1 MTSPTNL
8 QLWFVWGTSMNDIWA
23 VGSGGTAVR
32 YNGTYWVVVPTGTTS
47 GLGCVHGTS
56 SSNVFATTPLGAV
69 YKFDGAG
76 WAPFTNV
83 SANNGAC
90 SWVAGN
96 DDLFVSVYNHPS
108 NSLYRVAPPAAN
120 DHLNTFSTGLFGSA
134 RMDGTSASN
143 VWVAGGNTMHYDGS
157 TVADEGY
164 ATDVYAFDH
173 DTAYLTQGN
182 SNFLKWTGPGQ
193 TQLINTGQSASFVT
207 VTGTDEDR
215 VFLTGGSSS
224 FNTGAMVFYD
234 GFGVVPMALPSG
246 TKFLR
251 DAWASPTGEVIA
263 VGNNGT
269 ILLGQ

>member
-1 MTSPTNL
+1 M
-8 QLWFVWGTSMNDIWA
+8 
-23 VGSGGTAVR
+23 
-32 YNGTYWVVVPTGTTS
+32 VVPTGTTS